1 MRSIS
6 FMSLI
11 IISTLILFF
20 PLSSKCNPD
29 EKNWLDRCD
38 INRLKERPPEIPSA
52 TSLPYTTTTKK
63 KGIFW
68 WWKDKGFPLRP
79 MAHEKEIFE
88 ILKEKLMEEVGVC
101 LKNWILGLMMRGLF
115 VTITMIMNIRTMK
128 ESHHTNLINQII
140 QSNESFM
147 LSTYSTLETTLCKYK
162 LL

>member
-88 ILKEKLMEEVGVC
+88 ILKEKLMGELRG
-101 LKNWILGLMMRGLF
+101 RGLSEELDPWTNDARAF
-115 VTITMIMNIRTMK
+115 RDYNYDYEYQNHEGIPPY
-128 ESHHTNLINQII
+128 ESHK
-140 QSNESFM
+140 SD
-147 LSTYSTLETTLCKYK
+147 YPK
-162 LL
+162 